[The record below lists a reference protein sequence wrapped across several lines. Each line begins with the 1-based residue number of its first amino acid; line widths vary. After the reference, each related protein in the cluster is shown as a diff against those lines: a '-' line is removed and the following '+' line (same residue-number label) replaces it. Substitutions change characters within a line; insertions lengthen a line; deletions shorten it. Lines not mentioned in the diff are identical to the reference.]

1 MRVANQG
8 EKMKQNR
15 RTIQRKPPSTN
26 KKLSVSLP
34 KDAKIIEVI
43 GITNDGAFYKLQASG
58 G

>member
-1 MRVANQG
+1 
-8 EKMKQNR
+8 MKQNR

-34 KDAKIIEVI
+34 KDAKIVEVI
-43 GITNDGAFYKLQASG
+43 GIADDGAFYKLQASG